1 MHKPNESIQKELQEL
16 YGKLNSKN
24 KNLISLVIQGIYQ
37 AQKNTEAE
45 AMEKS
50 ADE

>member
-1 MHKPNESIQKELQEL
+1 MNKPNESIEKEFQEL
-16 YGKLNSKN
+16 YEKMNSKN

-37 AQKNTEAE
+37 SQKNTEVE
-45 AMEKS
+45 VTRKS

>member
-1 MHKPNESIQKELQEL
+1 MNKPNDSIEKEFQEL
-16 YGKLNSKN
+16 YEKMNTKN

-37 AQKNTEAE
+37 SQKNTEAE
-45 AMEKS
+45 AMGKS